1 MTMPRETILFWVLAA
16 ALVAVGLAFILAP
29 LLRRRDAE
37 DTGGK
42 ARRPLALLLT
52 ALVPAA
58 AIGLYVFLSR
68 MEPPRPAAEP
78 VPGASAEATP
88 AVSPSE
94 ATVAAP
100 LPGAPTATLEGAPVA
115 PAEGTP
121 AAPGGEGAAQ
131 AAEPTLTQ
139 LEARVQERPDDG
151 EGWLLLGQRYVQL
164 ERAGEAV
171 EALKRATELLP
182 EKAGA
187 WSAYAEAMAMERG
200 TDLDGEPMAT
210 VYKAL
215 ELDVKDPKAL
225 ELAGLYHFS
234 KGNYKQAGF
243 YWTRLLRVLPEGTP
257 FAEEI
262 ESAAREAR
270 RRGESGLGVTLG
282 ETLEDALPRQS
293 PTPAE
298 APAQTPLPLPTP
310 ATESPPPAS

>member
-16 ALVAVGLAFILAP
+16 ALVVVGLAFILAP
-29 LLRRRDAE
+29 LLRRGDATE
-37 DTGGK
+37 AGGT
-42 ARRPLALLLT
+42 ARGPLALLL
-52 ALVPAA
+52 AILVPVA
-58 AIGLYVFLSR
+58 AIGLYVYLSR
-68 MEPPRPAAEP
+68 VEPPRPAAEP
-78 VPGASAEATP
+78 ALGASAEATA
-88 AVSPSE
+88 AVSPGL
-94 ATVAAP
+94 ATAAAP
-100 LPGAPTATLEGAPVA
+100 VPGTPVAVAEGASGV

-121 AAPGGEGAAQ
+121 AVPGGEGAAPP
-131 AAEPTLTQ
+131 AEPTLPE

-243 YWTRLLRVLPEGTP
+243 YWTRLLRLLPEGTP

-262 ESAAREAR
+262 ASAAREAR
-270 RRGESGLGVTLG
+270 RRAEAGLGVTLG
-282 ETLEDALPRQS
+282 ETLLPAQS
-293 PTPAE
+293 PTPE
-298 APAQTPLPLPTP
+298 AAPVETVPPTP
-310 ATESPPPAS
+310 